1 MPFTCSFF
9 LNGFPYLFVLYSLVT
24 PCLLVAVQP
33 CLGWMPIW
41 IFCVKDRSLNMFL
54 TYFGSKNF
62 SLSRIWILFGEPD
75 DIEIR
80 ITNDEYYMCAPVE
93 NKITTLKNLIEMRE
107 ITLNDPK
114 FGINKSLDTFLHD
127 WLNS

>member
-1 MPFTCSFF
+1 
-9 LNGFPYLFVLYSLVT
+9 
-24 PCLLVAVQP
+24 
-33 CLGWMPIW
+33 
-41 IFCVKDRSLNMFL
+41 MFL

-80 ITNDEYYMCAPVE
+80 ITNDEYYMRAPVE

>member
-1 MPFTCSFF
+1 M
-9 LNGFPYLFVLYSLVT
+9 
-24 PCLLVAVQP
+24 
-33 CLGWMPIW
+33 
-41 IFCVKDRSLNMFL
+41 R
-54 TYFGSKNF
+54 
-62 SLSRIWILFGEPD
+62 
-75 DIEIR
+75 
-80 ITNDEYYMCAPVE
+80 APVE